1 MAKNDI
7 FVPCGDN
14 CQLAGKVHAGVAL
27 AWAQSK
33 PLPESE
39 ADPDFADL
47 TTGHKDE
54 AVRCAFRRRLG
65 LCSASA

>member
-1 MAKNDI
+1 MNDN

-14 CQLAGKVHAGVAL
+14 CQLAGKIHASLAL

-39 ADPDFADL
+39 ADSDFAGL
-47 TTGHKDE
+47 TPSHKDE